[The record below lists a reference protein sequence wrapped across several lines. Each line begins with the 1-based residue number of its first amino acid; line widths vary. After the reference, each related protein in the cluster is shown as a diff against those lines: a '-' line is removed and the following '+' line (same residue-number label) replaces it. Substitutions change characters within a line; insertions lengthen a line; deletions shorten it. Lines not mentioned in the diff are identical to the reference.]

1 MNINQLK
8 EFIKDLD
15 DDIKFVWYDEQ
26 GNEIDAEI
34 RVDEETYRDDIPPVL
49 VVW

>member
-1 MNINQLK
+1 MNIKQLK

-15 DDIKFVWYDEQ
+15 DEIKFVWYDERGQ
-26 GNEIDAEI
+26 EVEVEI

-49 VVW
+49 VVY